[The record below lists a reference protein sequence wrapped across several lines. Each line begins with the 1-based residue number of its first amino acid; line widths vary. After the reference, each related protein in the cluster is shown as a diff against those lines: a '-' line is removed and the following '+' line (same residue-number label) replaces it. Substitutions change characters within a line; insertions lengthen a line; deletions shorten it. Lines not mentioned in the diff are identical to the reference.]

1 MLPVDEIEPEYL
13 AFINGKWR
21 EEGLGREVDF
31 GGRAARGRDE
41 KGAAAA
47 ARGENGGRHREDDDA
62 GEEEEGEQE
71 EDDRALYAETVRVAE
86 NPLTVTEE
94 DALKKRYKA
103 YRKWLRGKS
112 LFKQQPVD

>member
-1 MLPVDEIEPEYL
+1 MVHESLNPTVSSAETDDYARYISHPQNLPLVVSTEIAASEIEPEYQEYV
-13 AFINGKWR
+13 NGSWQS
-21 EEGLGREVDF
+21 EGLAAFTPF
-31 GGRAARGRDE
+31 GG
-41 KGAAAA
+41 
-47 ARGENGGRHREDDDA
+47 HEDDHT
-62 GEEEEGEQE
+62 
-71 EDDRALYAETVRVAE
+71 LYVEMLKIGD